1 MSTAGKSGEETRGYA
16 VEAYVLVAVKTG
28 FLGVG
33 VAGYRFQFWE
43 AIGEVVLGIDGFAD
57 CSAGLGEIY
66 DIFVVQIVDYL

>member
-1 MSTAGKSGEETRGYA
+1 MSTAGKSGEETGDFA
-16 VEAYVLVAVKTG
+16 VEAYVLVAVKAG

-43 AIGEVVLGIDGFAD
+43 AIEEIVLGIDGFAD

-66 DIFVVQIVDYL
+66 DVFVVQIIDYL